1 MSTTFAIIIQNRM
14 NNKIRIDI
22 AHRSSAGGG
31 KVNIEWLND
40 LAPYIDKNT
49 IVHAM
54 DNTAQGVKNMGDLF
68 TLSKHG
74 NFNGVNDKSI
84 DDKIEALEEEVGSLP
99 SVVNSI
105 YKEIKANR
113 KRIKAV
119 EKMFDEIN
127 EINYINNKT
136 KRSNSE

>member
-31 KVNIEWLND
+31 KVNIKWLND

-49 IVHAM
+49 IVHAV
-54 DNTAQGVKNMGDLF
+54 DNTNQGVQYMGDLF
-68 TLSKHG
+68 TLSKYG
-74 NFNGVNDKSI
+74 NFNEVYRYGGFNLVDDKGLENDKSI
-84 DDKIEALEEEVGSLP
+84 HDKIEKLQ
-99 SVVNSI
+99 
-105 YKEIKANR
+105 KEIKAVQN
-113 KRIKAV
+113 
-119 EKMFDEIN
+119 MFNEIN

-136 KRSNSE
+136 KRTR